1 MNVNEYRLRHIPRI
15 LRWLPPGTPGKSRL
29 ARRLLGSSLA
39 ANDKSVIGRG
49 GDEFIAPSLM
59 EPVGF
64 YLLIDGVYESELLSF
79 MLGKLQRKAG
89 AESAGAVFVD
99 VGANIGSFTIP
110 VAKSLGA
117 EGRVIAIESSPTIYP
132 YLKRNVEL
140 NGLSNIRLIQC
151 AASDTDLQ
159 EVPFY
164 EAPIESFGMGS
175 LGAQFNGKP
184 IPVITRTLDSILS
197 ERGVDRV
204 DLIKVDVEGF
214 EVGVF
219 KGAEKLL
226 NGPDAPLIAF
236 EFCDWAEDRVPGGRR
251 GNAQR
256 ALKDYGY
263 RIWKLHDFLRGKQP
277 LSDVLTAGFETLV
290 AIKN

>member
-1 MNVNEYRLRHIPRI
+1 MR
-15 LRWLPPGTPGKSRL
+15 GKARL
-29 ARRLLGSSLA
+29 ARTLLGPSLGA
-39 ANDKSVIGRG
+39 RDVKISGRRG
-49 GDEFIAPSLM
+49 IEFIAPSLQ
-59 EPVGF
+59 ESVGF
-64 YLLIDGVYESELLSF
+64 HLLIDGVYESELLGF
-79 MLGKLQRKAG
+79 MLGKLQPKA
-89 AESAGAVFVD
+89 AGAVFVD
-99 VGANIGSFTIP
+99 VGANIGSFTLP
-110 VAKSLGA
+110 VGKSLGA
-117 EGRVIAIESSPTIYP
+117 GGRVIAIESSPTIFP
-132 YLKRNVEL
+132 YLKRNVDL
-140 NGLSNIRLIQC
+140 NGLSNISLIQC

-164 EAPIESFGMGS
+164 EAPIDSFGMGS

-219 KGAEKLL
+219 RGAEKLL
-226 NGPDAPLIAF
+226 NGPGAPLIVF
-236 EFCDWAEDRVPGGRR
+236 EFCDWAEDRVPGGQR

-263 RIWKLHDFLRGKQP
+263 RIWKLHDFLQGKQP
-277 LSDVLTAGFETLV
+277 LADALTAGFETLV

>member
-1 MNVNEYRLRHIPRI
+1 MNINTYRLKYIPEI
-15 LRWLPPGTPGKSRL
+15 LRWFPPEMRGKARL
-29 ARRLLGSSLA
+29 ARTLLGPSLSA
-39 ANDKSVIGRG
+39 RDVRISGRRG
-49 GDEFIAPSLM
+49 IEFIAPSLQ
-59 EPVGF
+59 ESVGF
-64 YLLIDGVYESELLSF
+64 HLLIDGVYESELLGF
-79 MLGKLQRKAG
+79 MLGKLQPERGKA
-89 AESAGAVFVD
+89 AGAVFID
-99 VGANIGSFTIP
+99 VGANIGSFTLP

-117 EGRVIAIESSPTIYP
+117 GGRVIAIESSPTIFP

-140 NGLSNIRLIQC
+140 NGLSNISLKQC

-175 LGAQFNGKP
+175 LGAQFNGNP

-197 ERGVDRV
+197 EHGVDRV

-214 EVGVF
+214 EMGVF

-226 NGPDAPLIAF
+226 HSPGAPLIVF
-236 EFCDWAEDRVPGGRR
+236 EFCDWAEDRVPGGQR

-256 ALKDYGY
+256 VLKDYGY
-263 RIWKLHDFLRGKQP
+263 SIWKLHDFLRGDRP
-277 LSDVLTAGFETLV
+277 LEDVLTAGFETLV

>member
-49 GDEFIAPSLM
+49 GEEFIAPSLM
-59 EPVGF
+59 ESVGF
-64 YLLIDGVYESELLSF
+64 YLLIDGVYEAPTVDFILERL
-79 MLGKLQRKAG
+79 RP
-89 AESAGAVFVD
+89 GAVFVD
-99 VGANIGSFTIP
+99 VGANIGSFTLP

-117 EGRVIAIESSPTIYP
+117 EGCVIAIESSPTIFP

-175 LGAQFNGKP
+175 LGAQFDCKP
-184 IPVITRTLDSILS
+184 ILVITRTLDSILS
-197 ERGVDRV
+197 EQGVDRV

-277 LSDVLTAGFETLV
+277 LADVLTTGFETLV